1 MLAKRKN
8 AYLKDK
14 SYIFWEHGL
23 FFSIET
29 RTKETKEFFIVNP
42 YPDVVSHGKRK
53 GEKESDKKAGET
65 RALWNFTDLYIMQY
79 IKNMHYCMI

>member
-1 MLAKRKN
+1 MYWPPMLAKRKN

-29 RTKETKEFFIVNP
+29 TKKETKEFFIVNP
-42 YPDVVSHGKRK
+42 NPDVVSHGKRK

-65 RALWNFTDLYIMQY
+65 RALWMFTDLYIM
-79 IKNMHYCMI
+79 